1 MRKGI
6 LAAALCLC
14 ATLLSVPAFAGKVG
28 TSDYY
33 EKIEYEE
40 YDLVGSWTLDFELTD
55 AMKDAIIA
63 AWNPAWGT
71 LTRDKVVS
79 FSSVALKDDGGAY
92 VNWNNKVTVVEW
104 TTLAKWGVH
113 AATTLPVA
121 TGGTTDNVYV
131 ARCNLGAD
139 VNENERLTAWGYSV
153 STETLRH
160 DRYGDAGSTSNSMFF
175 AEVGGTFQRV
185 TTVPASKQVYVVISL
200 FRPANINT
208 GIVTVGRGTYH
219 AEDDPVDRLPPE
231 FTQLIADEL
240 NIDIDEI
247 KYLSSLQL
255 SYPATPTEDIRK
267 YVSGDNHQI
276 TLNLPTTLASEE
288 AEDKL
293 EWYAISVDLS
303 EPLWAN
309 TFGKVW
315 KDLDGQA
322 VSNYKIYAFGED
334 FIAEER
340 FQPAFITGLVNTF
353 ELFSLTGKKLEK
365 FGVREF
371 LMVGLLNAGK
381 PFSFYLGKLLIALLM
396 GGCNTG
402 AIPGAVS
409 AAVLGFI
416 ILRARRRR

>member
-1 MRKGI
+1 M
-6 LAAALCLC
+6 
-14 ATLLSVPAFAGKVG
+14 
-28 TSDYY
+28 
-33 EKIEYEE
+33 
-40 YDLVGSWTLDFELTD
+40 
-55 AMKDAIIA
+55 
-63 AWNPAWGT
+63 
-71 LTRDKVVS
+71 
-79 FSSVALKDDGGAY
+79 
-92 VNWNNKVTVVEW
+92 
-104 TTLAKWGVH
+104 
-113 AATTLPVA
+113 
-121 TGGTTDNVYV
+121 
-131 ARCNLGAD
+131 
-139 VNENERLTAWGYSV
+139 
-153 STETLRH
+153 
-160 DRYGDAGSTSNSMFF
+160 
-175 AEVGGTFQRV
+175 
-185 TTVPASKQVYVVISL
+185 
-200 FRPANINT
+200 
-208 GIVTVGRGTYH
+208 
-219 AEDDPVDRLPPE
+219 
-231 FTQLIADEL
+231 
-240 NIDIDEI
+240 
-247 KYLSSLQL
+247 
-255 SYPATPTEDIRK
+255 
-267 YVSGDNHQI
+267 SGDNHQI

-381 PFSFYLGKLLIALLM
+381 PFSFYLGKLLLAILM

-402 AIPGAVS
+402 AIPGTVS